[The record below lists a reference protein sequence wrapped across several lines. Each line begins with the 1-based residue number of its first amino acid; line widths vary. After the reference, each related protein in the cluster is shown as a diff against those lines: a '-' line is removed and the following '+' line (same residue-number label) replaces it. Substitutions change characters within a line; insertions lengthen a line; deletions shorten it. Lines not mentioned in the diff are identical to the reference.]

1 MKHIV
6 TFSGGK
12 DSLRLLIWAEEN
24 LGIPG
29 VDWIPVTWDTGWEHP
44 ITYTHIEDINR
55 TFLGGTLTR
64 RASKNYPG
72 GFLQMC
78 VDRKGFPSVKRRFC
92 TQELKVMVQH
102 EFLQELDDEVTLYQG
117 IRADE
122 SDARSRMLEEQ
133 WVDEAGGYWVKR
145 PLLNL
150 TTDDVFS
157 GIFARGLKPNPL
169 YLMGQSR
176 VGCWPCIMTGLRELK
191 QMLRVEPL
199 LRQRLIDLEK
209 FVNDNVTN
217 KETRKWP
224 ATFWA
229 AGTIPARFCSLSG
242 NITCRRCKG
251 LGKIDGPLSESD
263 LFSIG
268 GDATQ
273 AACPRCKGNGEYVAF
288 VPTAADVFNYVES
301 KHEDQ
306 LPLGESQS
314 CMSVYNLC
322 E

>member
-1 MKHIV
+1 
-6 TFSGGK
+6 
-12 DSLRLLIWAEEN
+12 
-24 LGIPG
+24 
-29 VDWIPVTWDTGWEHP
+29 
-44 ITYTHIEDINR
+44 
-55 TFLGGTLTR
+55 LTR

-72 GFLQMC
+72 GFVQMC

-145 PLLNL
+145 PLLKL

-157 GIFARGLKPNPL
+157 GIARRGLRPNPL

-199 LRQRLIDLEK
+199 LRQRLIDLEA
-209 FVNDNVTN
+209 FVNDNVKN
-217 KETRKWP
+217 KETRKWR

-229 AGTIPARFCSLSG
+229 AGTIPDRFCSLTG
-242 NITCRRCKG
+242 VTECRSCEGAGSIKG
-251 LGKIDGPLSESD
+251 TLGEN

-268 GDATQ
+268 GETTTTP
-273 AACPRCKGNGEYVAF
+273 CKRCRGKGEYIAS
-288 VPTAADVFNYVES
+288 VPTAADVFRYVES
-301 KHEDQ
+301 MHEHQ
-306 LPLGESQS
+306 LPIEQPKS